1 MSGGGRQ
8 VCRDPDHTVPA
19 GTLATPVA
27 GEPATGGVAGYGSA
41 ATTGGP
47 LFATTFLAGTPLILD
62 PAGPL
67 YAALNGAGA
76 LRPFTDA
83 DTVSHQGLAN

>member
-1 MSGGGRQ
+1 MALGRYVVTQ
-8 VCRDPDHTVPA
+8 TTTVAA

-47 LFATTFLAGTPLILD
+47 LFATTFLKGTPLLLD
-62 PAGPL
+62 TAGSL

-83 DTVSHQGLAN
+83 DTVSHAATSN

>member
-1 MSGGGRQ
+1 MALGRYVVTQ
-8 VCRDPDHTVPA
+8 TTTVPA

-76 LRPFTDA
+76 LRA
-83 DTVSHQGLAN
+83 YVQGSDDRGPAALSN

>member
-1 MSGGGRQ
+1 MALQRYALTS
-8 VCRDPDHTVPA
+8 TATLLA
-19 GTLATPVA
+19 GTAATPTA
-27 GEPATGGVAGYGSA
+27 
-41 ATTGGP
+41 GGP

-76 LRPFTDA
+76 LLPFTDA